1 MAEDT
6 SLRDFI
12 LGYCQQVGGLV
23 EPPAYGVYEVL
34 LPEDVAARW
43 GIDSFQR
50 LNFDPA
56 FISPLP
62 PDVRGESV
70 SSPAAWEEA
79 EARSVITLYYGHP
92 LVEII
97 VFELRQ
103 RPADTR
109 LFINPRRLEKPGL
122 RELVEKTF
130 TFSNAR
136 PATGHIQGDRLY
148 HYICFNFKASLVSDE
163 KREMVVSLWMHLQGG
178 YRLPSSEIQSRV
190 SLDPKNA
197 TPQLMASPPTWH
209 KDIKPGENPFTPEIL
224 TALLD
229 RARLAVLDE
238 IAPVLE
244 SARKRSQHFL
254 VLDRARLG
262 NYYADLQH
270 DLEKRLSKAED
281 ERQPALKSKLVALQD
296 ERQSKLADAEHKY
309 RLHVDL
315 ELINLAI
322 IAQPK
327 IEIDVEINKRGLSI
341 IRPAAWDPVR
351 HLLEPLVCDVCGQP
365 GEGLTLCES
374 GHLAHAA
381 CLAPQCTDCKR
392 AFCKLCSEKVH
403 TCVVCDAP
411 VCLHSLMRCKTCGR
425 ETCQKHLDL
434 CHAADGQ
441 PQRITMPPPAPAEQ
455 AAPLPVKTDIPTAK
469 DPKSPKTTGKARTPP
484 VKKHARPY
492 IVSQPKAVTAQRIQ
506 VEIEGGKAEVRAFA
520 LSKEREIAVRIW
532 ELAGNGITTNCL
544 CEKGWRCGANEM
556 IHRPADAE
564 QIEAQLRRLIRALA
578 DEYSVPEK
586 KISFLRMAYGR
597 FIENR
602 GLILGP
608 NWKNPATLAAAQAS
622 FDKRSS
628 PIAETDQE

>member
-23 EPPAYGVYEVL
+23 EPPAYGMYDVL

-50 LNFDPA
+50 FNFDPA
-56 FISPLP
+56 LISLLSPR
-62 PDVRGESV
+62 DGRESI
-70 SSPAAWEEA
+70 SSPTAWEENGA
-79 EARSVITLYYGHP
+79 SPMTTLYYGHP
-92 LVEII
+92 LVELI

-109 LFINPRRLEKPGL
+109 LFVNPRRLEKPGL

-136 PATGHIQGDRLY
+136 PTARITQHNRLY
-148 HYICFNFKASLVSDE
+148 HYVCFNFKASLVSDE
-163 KREMVVSLWMHLQGG
+163 KREMVVSIWMHLQGG
-178 YRLPSSEIQSRV
+178 YHLPSSQIQSRM
-190 SLDPKNA
+190 SLEPKNA
-197 TPQLMASPPTWH
+197 YPQLTASPPVWH
-209 KDIKPGENPFTPEIL
+209 PGIKSGENPFTPEIL

-229 RARLAVLDE
+229 RARPAVLDE
-238 IAPVLE
+238 IAPTVE

-254 VLDRARLG
+254 ELDRARLG
-262 NYYADLQH
+262 NYYADLQR

-281 ERQPALKSKLVALQD
+281 ERQPALKSKLAALQD

-309 RLHVDL
+309 HLRLDL

-322 IAQPK
+322 IALPK
-327 IEIDVEINKRGLSI
+327 IEIDVEIKKRGLSI
-341 IRPAAWDPVR
+341 VRPAAWDPVR

-374 GHLAHAA
+374 GHLAHAG

-425 ETCQKHLDL
+425 ETCQKHPDL

-441 PQRITMPPPAPAEQ
+441 PQRITMPPPASAEQ
-455 AAPLPVKTDIPTAK
+455 TALLPVKTDVPKAEDTQFPKIIAK
-469 DPKSPKTTGKARTPP
+469 AKTPP
-484 VKKHARPY
+484 IKKPSRPY
-492 IVSQPKAVTAQRIQ
+492 NVSHPKAVTAQRIQ
-506 VEIEGGKAEVRAFA
+506 VEIEGGRAEVRAFA
-520 LSKEREIAVRIW
+520 LYKEREIAVRIW
-532 ELAGNGITTNCL
+532 ELAGNGINTTCQ
-544 CEKGWRCGANEM
+544 CEKGWTCAADEK
-556 IHRPADAE
+556 IHRPVDAE
-564 QIEAQLRRLIRALA
+564 HIEAQLMKLILALA

-586 KISFLRMAYGR
+586 KISFLRMASGR

-602 GLILGP
+602 RLILGP
-608 NWKNPATLAAAQAS
+608 PWKNPATLAAAQS
-622 FDKRSS
+622 LFDMRLSTTAKK
-628 PIAETDQE
+628 D